1 MWDAITTF
9 IKDQFEHNQLFSGG
23 LVLMIAGGLFAYFRE
38 IPAHIWNWM
47 RCQFIIEIDVLD
59 NEQAFDWLELWLAEH
74 SYSRD
79 RARSLAVKTVPVDY
93 AQREQYPGMDE
104 RPRILFTPAPG
115 CHWLFYRGCLVSLY
129 RERPSVKQ
137 QVAVQNQNARESFR
151 ITIFSRDR
159 GVARQLLEDARDVA
173 LPKGESRL
181 SIYRVSYC
189 SWSEQMKRAPR
200 DPDSVLLANGLME
213 SLVEDVRQFLT
224 RREWY
229 SERGVPY
236 RRGYLLYGPP
246 GTGKSSAVVAIAS
259 ALKMDIAMLSLSNA
273 TLDDAELIELLA
285 NVPPNCVVL
294 IEDIDC
300 AFLQR
305 RGTEEKGNRLSFSGL
320 LNALDGVAAG
330 EGRVL
335 FATTNHLERLDPA
348 LVRPGRIDRKEE
360 VGYATRDQI
369 RQMFV
374 RFYPGV
380 DPAMAEYF
388 AGEVPERLVTMSA
401 VQTHLLRFAGDAN
414 QAVKQVSDLATAEP
428 VLPSAEVAAEE
439 ELEWHL

>member
-229 SERGVPY
+229 SARGVPY

-380 DPAMAEYF
+380 DPAMADYF

-414 QAVKQVSDLATAEP
+414 QAVKQVYDLATAEP
-428 VLPSAEVAAEE
+428 VLPSAEIAAEE